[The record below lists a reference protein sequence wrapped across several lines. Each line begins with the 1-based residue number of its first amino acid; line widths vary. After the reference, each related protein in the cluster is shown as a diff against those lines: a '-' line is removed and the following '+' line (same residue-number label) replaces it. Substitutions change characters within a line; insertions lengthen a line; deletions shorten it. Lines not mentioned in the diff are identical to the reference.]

1 MRNRGS
7 GILELIVAA
16 TLTLIAGGC
25 GGGSSAKTSTNTVSS
40 ATQAPS
46 SAATVAATSAPV
58 AAPAEN
64 GYVANQ
70 ALPQLNF
77 SQMLGLVTI
86 PGDEDHGLLL
96 TKDGTIRRISFVDD
110 NEAPAT
116 FMDITDRI
124 IKNPGQE
131 EGLLGIAFAP
141 DYTVSHRFYLYYS
154 AGNPRR
160 AIISRFIASGNTGDP
175 SSEKQMLSIDE
186 PYANHNGGALAFGP
200 DGDLYIGVGDGGSER
215 DPNNYGQNKDVLLA
229 KILRLDVSGEDAA
242 VPADNPF
249 ASGGGQAET
258 YAYGLRNPWRIT
270 FDAKTGELWAGD
282 VGQDQWEE
290 VDRIE
295 KGGNYGWSIMEGTH
309 CYKPSSG
316 CDMSGLTLPRG
327 EYSHDL
333 GCSVTGGYV
342 YRGKAMPELAGWYVY
357 GDYCSGRVWAVN
369 TEGDAPPVL
378 LVDTNLSITS
388 FGQGKDGELYIVGFN
403 KQVARL
409 GRKAS

>member
-1 MRNRGS
+1 MIRHRCRV
-7 GILELIVAA
+7 LALIVATFA
-16 TLTLIAGGC
+16 LVAVAC
-25 GGGSSAKTSTNTVSS
+25 GGGSSTKTSTSPPAS
-40 ATQAPS
+40 ATKPPSSSTAS
-46 SAATVAATSAPV
+46 SAAPTTVAP
-58 AAPAEN
+58 PKEN
-64 GYVANQ
+64 GYAANP
-70 ALPQLNF
+70 ALPLLNF

-110 NEAPAT
+110 NEAPTT
-116 FMDITDRI
+116 FMDVTDRI

-141 DYTVSHRFYLYYS
+141 DYKTSHRFYLYYS

-160 AIISRFIASGNTGDP
+160 AIISRFTASGNSGDP

-200 DGDLYIGVGDGGSER
+200 DGDLYIGVGDGGSEG
-215 DPNNYGQNKDVLLA
+215 DPKNYGQDKDVLLA
-229 KILRLDVSGEDAA
+229 KILRLDVSGDDAA
-242 VPADNPF
+242 IPADNPF
-249 ASGGGQAET
+249 ASGGGRPET
-258 YAYGLRNPWRIT
+258 YAYGLRNPWRIN
-270 FDAKTGELWAGD
+270 FDPKTGALWAGD
-282 VGQDQWEE
+282 VGQDKWEE

-295 KGGNYGWSIMEGTH
+295 RGGNYGWSIMEASH

-316 CDMSGLTLPRG
+316 CDTSGLTQPRG
-327 EYSHDL
+327 EYGHDL

-342 YRGKAMPELAGWYVY
+342 YRGTQMPELVGWFVY

-369 TEGDAPPVL
+369 TEGGAPPVL

-388 FGQGKDGELYIVGFN
+388 FGQDKDGEIYIVGFN
-403 KQVARL
+403 KQVAKLARN
-409 GRKAS
+409 GS